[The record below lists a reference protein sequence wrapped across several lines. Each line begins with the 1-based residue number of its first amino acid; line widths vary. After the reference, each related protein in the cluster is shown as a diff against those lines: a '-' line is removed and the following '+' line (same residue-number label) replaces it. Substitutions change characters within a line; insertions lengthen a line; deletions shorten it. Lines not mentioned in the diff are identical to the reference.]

1 MLKNKISIIIFS
13 VIFSVLIWGSLT
25 LSEQYFT
32 YEEFNIKVINQP
44 GGYTCSIIN
53 PTKVLVKLKG
63 QGWQLLSLT
72 VGNKT
77 DYFVSADK
85 DSGNIKLNP
94 INEISENTWIGSRF
108 NVVEITPKIVSFY
121 VEKIKFKK
129 LKVEPDT
136 NLTFSDGYGLASK
149 IKIYPDSIVVAGP
162 QTILEKKSSIKTDL
176 VSLSSLDSKMKII
189 ADIEDIQGIQTEINK
204 VELTFDIQRIV
215 EKSFKDIKVEITDIP
230 DDRDIV
236 LIPNTIE
243 CSLRGGIKILGK
255 INPEQI
261 RASVKYSDIVYD
273 TLGSIQPIVDILENT
288 QLVFIK
294 PSRLNYVIK
303 KFDE

>member
-1 MLKNKISIIIFS
+1 MKNKIGIILFS
-13 VIFSVLIWGSLT
+13 VLFSILIWGSIT
-25 LSEQYFT
+25 LSEQYFS
-32 YEEFNIKVINQP
+32 YNDFNIKVINQP
-44 GGYTCSIIN
+44 TGYTCSIIN
-53 PTKVLVKLKG
+53 PTNVSVKLKG
-63 QGWQLLSLT
+63 QGWQLLSLSVAT
-72 VGNKT
+72 KT
-77 DYFVSADK
+77 DYFVSADN
-85 DSGNIKLNP
+85 DSGNIRLDLFS
-94 INEISENTWIGSRF
+94 EISENPWIGSKF
-108 NVVEITPKIVSFY
+108 NVVEITPKIVSLY

-136 NLTFSDGYGLASK
+136 DLAFSDGYGLAAP

-162 QTILEKKSSIKTDL
+162 QTILEKKSSIKTDI
-176 VSLSSLDSKMKII
+176 VSLSSLDRRMKII
-189 ADIEDIQGIQTEINK
+189 ADIEDIQGIQTERNN
-204 VELTFDIQRIV
+204 VELTIDVQRIV

-243 CSLRGGIKILGK
+243 CSLRGGINILGK
-255 INPEQI
+255 ITPEQI
-261 RASVKYSDIVYD
+261 TASVKYSDIVYD
-273 TLGSIQPIVDILENT
+273 TLGSIQPKVNLLENT